1 MPQAERA
8 GGDLNERTLIPLID
22 YHTKG
27 EWRGGWFVVPYDV
40 PFRDIDF
47 FGHVNN
53 AIFFSYFEWARTL
66 LWFEL
71 MGGRDPRDI
80 GFIVARA
87 ECDFRAQIGMEPIE
101 IAVRVAAMRNTSLD
115 FAYEIRKSRGG
126 QLAATGNVVVV
137 VYDWK
142 TRAKTAI
149 PEDLRRKV
157 EGHAGASSD
166 SSGSGAAAV
175 S

>member
-1 MPQAERA
+1 MPQTDRP
-8 GGDLNERTLIPLID
+8 GDNLNKRKLISLID

-27 EWRGGWFVVPYDV
+27 EWRGDWYVVPYDV
-40 PFRDIDF
+40 PFRDIDY

-53 AIFFSYFEWARTL
+53 AIYFSYFEWARTL

-87 ECDFRAQIGMEPIE
+87 ECDFRAQLGMEPIE
-101 IAVRVAAMRNTSLD
+101 IAVRVAAMRTTSLD
-115 FAYEIRKSRGG
+115 FAYEIRRSRGG
-126 QLAATGNVVVV
+126 QIAAVGIVVVV
-137 VYDWK
+137 VFDWK
-142 TRAKTAI
+142 TRSKTPI
-149 PEDLRRKV
+149 PEELRRKV
-157 EGHAGASSD
+157 ESHAGAGTD
-166 SSGSGAAAV
+166 PSGRGAATL